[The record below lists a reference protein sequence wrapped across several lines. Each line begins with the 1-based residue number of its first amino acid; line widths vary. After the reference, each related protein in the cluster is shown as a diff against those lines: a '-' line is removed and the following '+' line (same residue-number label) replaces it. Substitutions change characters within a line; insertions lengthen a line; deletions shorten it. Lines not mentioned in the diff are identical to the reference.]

1 MAEKTVNFGQEM
13 MRMAEKNLL
22 LQLLD
27 QSWKDHLLSL
37 DHLRHGIG
45 LRAYAQRD
53 PLNEYKYEAFNLF
66 EKMLVRLRETITGVL
81 SHLDIRVGDP
91 ENSVPLRAHQEM
103 HQNIEGDIQPGEEP
117 GLQPRPSTVLKRAAE
132 AEIDRNDPVTWG
144 KIPRNTPCPCGS
156 EKKYKHCHGRT

>member
-1 MAEKTVNFGQEM
+1 
-13 MRMAEKNLL
+13 
-22 LQLLD
+22 
-27 QSWKDHLLSL
+27 
-37 DHLRHGIG
+37 
-45 LRAYAQRD
+45 
-53 PLNEYKYEAFNLF
+53 
-66 EKMLVRLRETITGVL
+66 VRLRETITGVL